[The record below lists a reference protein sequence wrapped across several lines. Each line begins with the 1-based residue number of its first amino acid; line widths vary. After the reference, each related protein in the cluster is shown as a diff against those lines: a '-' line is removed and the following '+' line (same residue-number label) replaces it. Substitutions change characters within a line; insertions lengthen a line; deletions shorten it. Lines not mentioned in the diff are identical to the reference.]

1 MIVRTYGRRNRGLT
15 RTFSDEF
22 SDSPPLSQE
31 TAPSEDIYTFPF
43 STQESSSFWPSSQ
56 EFNDDIYKDR
66 AATAFEPSVSD
77 FGLDD
82 PGNGVVRRPKKQKQ
96 RQSKKEVGDSSVPW
110 ISSGSTLMEAQEF
123 GEIMEHVDEVNF
135 ALDGLKKGQPVRIR
149 RASLLSL
156 LSICGT
162 AQQRRL
168 LRTQGMAKTI
178 IDAILGLNFDDTPSN
193 LAAVALFYVLT
204 TDGQDE
210 RLLESPSCIRFLLKL
225 LKPVIPTAKEIKTGK
240 IGYKLLALHKDVG
253 ISRNTT
259 KVLDSSSAAIISKV
273 EEILVSCKEM
283 KSTCGDDSGLKR
295 PELSPKWIALLILEK
310 ACLSKISLEDA
321 TGMVRKTG
329 CNLKEKLREYGGLDV
344 VFEVAME
351 CHSGLEGWMEQ
362 SSSSPL
368 IEDKKDVQWLVL
380 LVKCLKIMENAAF
393 LSSDNQS
400 HLLKMG
406 GRLNSNGSRIT
417 FVKLVIS
424 VIKILSGLYLKASSA
439 SPSTERGCS
448 SSKAMGDA
456 DKFSLTA
463 DCKVDR
469 HDAVSTSS
477 SEKSSSLEW
486 SFGKSFNT
494 SRNDPGPS
502 TRWSGHSVS
511 SFQTASSND
520 SGLPK
525 MRIHSGSGKS
535 GSLFDGIPGIS
546 NGSGTLSERSDRSKN
561 GNRQLLE
568 DSEDPFAFDED
579 DFVPSKWDVLSGEKK
594 ISRTKKYEKIELRN
608 RKIQDGH
615 NYQFTMSQQESSHEE
630 ICPTEFTEE
639 YHHSNATSC
648 SHSTGEEYSSLVSDC
663 LLAAIKVL
671 MNLTNDNPLGCQKI
685 AASGAIETLSTLI
698 ASHFPSFCSYLPRAK
713 EMKEA
718 SLSVDLDDRTD
729 IPLTDPELDFLVA
742 ILGLLV
748 NLVEKD
754 EQNRS
759 QLAAASV
766 SLPISK
772 VSREGSRMAVIPL
785 LCSIFLA
792 NLGEDDAAGEV
803 LPWNNEDALLQG
815 EKEAEK
821 MILEAY
827 AALLLAFLS
836 TESKSTRNA
845 IADCL
850 PNRSLSILVPV
861 LERFVAFHFSLNMIS
876 PETHKAFVTK
886 YLITREAW
894 EKRLNHVRIRKE
906 DMNALVMNFLVT
918 EGYAEAAENFR
929 LESGTERI
937 LQTKQML
944 TPLLS
949 SIISILDTDPR
960 LFFHLQQQRFIELIR
975 HGRME
980 EALQFAHE
988 ELAPRGLQNASFL
1001 EELERTVSLLVFKDV
1016 SNCPVRE
1023 LLDESQR
1030 LKTASEANAA
1040 ILTSQNHEKDPKLD
1054 RLVKMVIWAQNQLDE
1069 KAVYPRQNDLW
1080 SARLEDPAV

>member
-1 MIVRTYGRRNRGLT
+1 MIVRTYGRRNRGLS
-15 RTFSDEF
+15 RTFSDSLNDEF
-22 SDSPPLSQE
+22 SESPPLSQE
-31 TAPSEDIYTFPF
+31 TAPSEDIYSFPF
-43 STQESSSFWPSSQ
+43 STQESSSFFPSSQ
-56 EFNDDIYKDR
+56 EFNDDVYKDR
-66 AATAFEPSVSD
+66 AATAFEPSLSD

-82 PGNGVVRRPKKQKQ
+82 LGNGVVRRPKKQKQ

-110 ISSGSTLMEAQEF
+110 ISSSSTLMEAQEF
-123 GEIMEHVDEVNF
+123 GEMMEHIDEVNF

-156 LSICGT
+156 LSISGT

-210 RLLESPSCIRFLLKL
+210 RLLESPGCIRFLLKL
-225 LKPVIPTAKEIKTGK
+225 LKPVIPTAKETKTGK

-253 ISRNTT
+253 ISRNTSTT

-283 KSTCGDDSGLKR
+283 KSTCGIDSGLKR
-295 PELSPKWIALLILEK
+295 PELSPKWVALLILEK
-310 ACLSKISLEDA
+310 ACLSKISLEDT
-321 TGMVRKTG
+321 TGMARKTG

-351 CHSGLEGWMEQ
+351 CHSGLEGWVEK

-368 IEDKKDVQWLVL
+368 IEDKEDVQRLVL
-380 LVKCLKIMENAAF
+380 LLKCLKIMENAAF

-400 HLLKMG
+400 HLLEMG
-406 GRLNSNGSRIT
+406 GKLNSNGSRIS
-417 FVKLVIS
+417 FVKLVVS
-424 VIKILSGLYLKASSA
+424 VIKILSGLYLKISSA
-439 SPSTERGCS
+439 SSSTEGACS

-456 DKFSLTA
+456 DKFALTA
-463 DCKVDR
+463 DRKVDR

-486 SFGKSFNT
+486 SSGKTFNT

-511 SFQTASSND
+511 NFQTASASASSND
-520 SGLPK
+520 SGLLK
-525 MRIHSGSGKS
+525 MRIHSCSGKS
-535 GSLFDGIPGIS
+535 GSSFDGIPGIS
-546 NGSGTLSERSDRSKN
+546 NGSGTLCERSDRGKN
-561 GNRQLLE
+561 GNRQHLE

-594 ISRTKKYEKIELRN
+594 IPRTKKYEKIELRN
-608 RKIQDGH
+608 RKIQDDH
-615 NYQFTMSQQESSHEE
+615 HYQFTMSQQESSHEE

-639 YHHSNATSC
+639 YHHSNATSG
-648 SHSTGEEYSSLVSDC
+648 SHSTEEEYPSLVSDC

-671 MNLTNDNPLGCQKI
+671 MNLTNENPLGCRKI

-698 ASHFPSFCSYLPRAK
+698 ASHFPSFCSYLPRAR

-718 SLSVDLDDRTD
+718 SLSVDLDGRND

-766 SLPISK
+766 SLPNSK
-772 VSREGSRMAVIPL
+772 GSREGSRMAVIPL

-861 LERFVAFHFSLNMIS
+861 LERFVAFHFTLNMIS
-876 PETHKAFVTK
+876 PETHKAVSEV
-886 YLITREAW
+886 IESC
-894 EKRLNHVRIRKE
+894 RI
-906 DMNALVMNFLVT
+906 
-918 EGYAEAAENFR
+918 
-929 LESGTERI
+929 
-937 LQTKQML
+937 
-944 TPLLS
+944 P
-949 SIISILDTDPR
+949 
-960 LFFHLQQQRFIELIR
+960 
-975 HGRME
+975 
-980 EALQFAHE
+980 
-988 ELAPRGLQNASFL
+988 
-1001 EELERTVSLLVFKDV
+1001 
-1016 SNCPVRE
+1016 
-1023 LLDESQR
+1023 
-1030 LKTASEANAA
+1030 
-1040 ILTSQNHEKDPKLD
+1040 
-1054 RLVKMVIWAQNQLDE
+1054 
-1069 KAVYPRQNDLW
+1069 
-1080 SARLEDPAV
+1080 

>member
-861 LERFVAFHFSLNMIS
+861 LERFV
-876 PETHKAFVTK
+876 FVTK

-929 LESGTERI
+929 LESGTE
-937 LQTKQML
+937 
-944 TPLLS
+944 
-949 SIISILDTDPR
+949 LDMDLAT
-960 LFFHLQQQRFIELIR
+960 IR
-975 HGRME
+975 DRTAVIH
-980 EALQFAHE
+980 ALQC
-988 ELAPRGLQNASFL
+988 GN
-1001 EELERTVSLLVFKDV
+1001 VD
-1016 SNCPVRE
+1016 
-1023 LLDESQR
+1023 D
-1030 LKTASEANAA
+1030 A
-1040 ILTSQNHEKDPKLD
+1040 IEKL
-1054 RLVKMVIWAQNQLDE
+1054 
-1069 KAVYPRQNDLW
+1069 NDLNPE
-1080 SARLEDPAV
+1080 ARCLIATLN

>member
-15 RTFSDEF
+15 RTFSDSPYDDV

-31 TAPSEDIYTFPF
+31 TVPSEDTYSFPF
-43 STQESSSFWPSSQ
+43 STQESSSFWLSSQ
-56 EFNDDIYKDR
+56 EFNDDFYKDS
-66 AATAFEPSVSD
+66 AAAAFEPSLSD

-82 PGNGVVRRPKKQKQ
+82 PRNGVVRRSKKQKQ
-96 RQSKKEVGDSSVPW
+96 RQSKKEVRDSSIPW
-110 ISSGSTLMEAQEF
+110 ISPNSTLMEAQEF
-123 GEIMEHVDEVNF
+123 GEMMEHVDEANF

-168 LRTQGMAKTI
+168 LRTQGMTKTI
-178 IDAILGLNFDDTPSN
+178 IDAILGLNIDDIPSN

-210 RLLESPSCIRFLLKL
+210 CLLESPSCIRFLLKL
-225 LKPVIPTAKEIKTGK
+225 LKPVIPIAKETKTGK

-259 KVLDSSSAAIISKV
+259 KVLDSSSAVIVSKV

-295 PELSPKWIALLILEK
+295 SELCPKWIALLILEK

-329 CNLKEKLREYGGLDV
+329 CNLKEKLREHGGLDV

-351 CHSGLEGWMEQ
+351 CHSGLEGWVEQ

-368 IEDKKDVQWLVL
+368 IEDKKDVQRLAL
-380 LVKCLKIMENAAF
+380 LLKCMKIMENAAF

-400 HLLKMG
+400 HLLEMRGK
-406 GRLNSNGSRIT
+406 LNSNGSRIY
-417 FVKLVIS
+417 FVKLLIS
-424 VIKILSGLYLKASSA
+424 VIKILSGLYIKTSSA
-439 SPSTERGCS
+439 SSSTERACNS
-448 SSKAMGDA
+448 SEAIGDA
-456 DKFSLTA
+456 DKFALTA

-469 HDAVSTSS
+469 HVAVLTSS
-477 SEKSSSLEW
+477 CEKSSSLEL
-486 SFGKSFNT
+486 SFPGKSFNT
-494 SRNDPGPS
+494 SQNDPGPS
-502 TRWSGHSVS
+502 TQWPDHSVS
-511 SFQTASSND
+511 SFQTATSSSND
-520 SGLPK
+520 CGLLK
-525 MRIHSGSGKS
+525 TRIHSSSGKS
-535 GSLFDGIPGIS
+535 GNLFDGIPGIS
-546 NGSGTLSERSDRSKN
+546 NGSGTFCERSDRSKN

-568 DSEDPFAFDED
+568 DSQDPFAFDED
-579 DFVPSKWDVLSGEKK
+579 DFVPSKWDVLSGGKK
-594 ISRTKKYEKIELRN
+594 ILRTKKHEKIEPRN
-608 RKIQDGH
+608 RKIQVGH
-615 NYQFTMSQQESSHEE
+615 RYQFTMSQQESSPEE
-630 ICPTEFTEE
+630 IFQTEFIDEE
-639 YHHSNATSC
+639 YHHSNVTSV
-648 SHSTGEEYSSLVSDC
+648 SHSTEEYFSLVSDC

-698 ASHFPSFCSYLPRAK
+698 ASHFPSFCSYLPCAR
-713 EMKEA
+713 EMEKA
-718 SLSVDLDDRTD
+718 SLSVDLDDRND
-729 IPLTDPELDFLVA
+729 VPLNDLELDFLVA

-766 SLPISK
+766 SLPYSK
-772 VSREGSRMAVIPL
+772 GSREGSRMAVIPL

-792 NLGEDDAAGEV
+792 NQGEDDAAEEV
-803 LPWNNEDALLQG
+803 LPWNNEDVLLQG

-861 LERFVAFHFSLNMIS
+861 LERFVAFHLTLNMIS
-876 PETHKAFVTK
+876 PETHKAVSEV
-886 YLITREAW
+886 IESC
-894 EKRLNHVRIRKE
+894 RI
-906 DMNALVMNFLVT
+906 
-918 EGYAEAAENFR
+918 
-929 LESGTERI
+929 
-937 LQTKQML
+937 
-944 TPLLS
+944 P
-949 SIISILDTDPR
+949 
-960 LFFHLQQQRFIELIR
+960 
-975 HGRME
+975 
-980 EALQFAHE
+980 
-988 ELAPRGLQNASFL
+988 
-1001 EELERTVSLLVFKDV
+1001 
-1016 SNCPVRE
+1016 
-1023 LLDESQR
+1023 
-1030 LKTASEANAA
+1030 
-1040 ILTSQNHEKDPKLD
+1040 
-1054 RLVKMVIWAQNQLDE
+1054 
-1069 KAVYPRQNDLW
+1069 
-1080 SARLEDPAV
+1080 